1 MMWLLMWLNRSVATI
16 NVTFHFLV
24 IYRYRYRYRFIVT
37 AAKAV
42 RFSVTA
48 VSTFCLIQLG
58 AGGS

>member
-1 MMWLLMWLNRSVATI
+1 MMWLLMWLNRSVAII

-24 IYRYRYRYRFIVT
+24 IYRYRYRFIVT